1 MKELFENYE
10 TPYRFLP
17 SPGDFINE
25 YKILG
30 ELGEGAFGK
39 VYKVQTSTGQV
50 QALKL
55 IKLWEIAFEKERK
68 AIIARFA
75 REFEISTIDSKYLVR
90 SYNYGKIMGNPYF
103 SMEYCGDGSLEK
115 WCGRFYEHPAYEK
128 IAYQILKG
136 LHELHINGYV
146 HRDIKP
152 ANILVTEDKKAKLAD
167 FGIAG
172 DKNSKLTVSNIFGK
186 PNQIFGTWA
195 YLAPEQE
202 KNSGGKIFKA
212 LNTLSDIFSF
222 GVTMFEL
229 FTGEL
234 PFPPYRI
241 MTESDLVDYRVNVKN
256 GNWANLGIKK
266 RWIPPKWLPVI
277 EGCLQPDFQ
286 KKRFR
291 NISEVVAM
299 LGYVSIEAP
308 SFGISF
314 NPDKLAIQITYG
326 EELNKVYDLSLLL
339 INVNDNTLTL
349 GRKDESIKNNIEI
362 TEIQSTYISRKHA
375 TVEKW
380 ENPKC
385 WRIRDGQ
392 WTSEGWKPSV
402 NGLFVN
408 SKQVGMGGIKIEAG
422 DIITIGDTIL
432 KVIYL

>member
-10 TPYRFLP
+10 TPHRFLP
-17 SPGDFINE
+17 SNGDFINE
-25 YKILG
+25 YKIIA

-39 VYKVQTSTGQV
+39 VYKVEDISKAV

-68 AIIARFA
+68 AIIARFT
-75 REFEISTIDSKYLVR
+75 REFEISTINSRYLVR
-90 SYNYGKIMGNPYF
+90 SYNYGKMLGNPYF
-103 SMEYCGDGSLEK
+103 AMEYCGEGSLEK
-115 WCGRFYEHPAYEK
+115 WCGRFSQNPDYGK
-128 IAYQILKG
+128 IAHNILKG
-136 LHELHINGYV
+136 LHELHTKGYV

-152 ANILVTEDKKAKLAD
+152 ANILLTADKKAKLAD

-172 DKNSKLTVSNIFGK
+172 DKNSKLTVTNIFGK

-202 KNSGGKIFKA
+202 NNSGGKIFKA

-234 PFPPYRI
+234 PFPPYQI
-241 MTESDLVDYRVNVKN
+241 MTQSDLVDYRTNVKK
-256 GNWANLGIKK
+256 GNWANLDIKK
-266 RWIPPKWLPVI
+266 NLIPPIWLPVI

-286 KKRFR
+286 KKRFK
-291 NISEVVAM
+291 NINEIVIK
-299 LGYVSIEAP
+299 LGYVSIESP
-308 SFGISF
+308 SDIIA

-326 EELNKVYDLSLLL
+326 EELNKIYDLSVLLS
-339 INVNDNTLTL
+339 NAKDSTLTL
-349 GRKDESIKNNIEI
+349 GRKDESINNNIEI
-362 TEIQSTYISRKHA
+362 KEIQTTYISRRHA
-375 TVEKW
+375 TLEKW

-392 WTSEGWKPSV
+392 WTKDGWKASV

-408 SKQVGMGGIKIEAG
+408 SRQVGTGGVKIETG
-422 DIITIGDTIL
+422 DIISLGDTIL
-432 KVIYL
+432 KVIDS